1 MLTGFR
7 VVVDTFMGVTADV
20 DVVVVP
26 GVAVFATVSVSSI
39 WI

>member
-20 DVVVVP
+20 DVVP